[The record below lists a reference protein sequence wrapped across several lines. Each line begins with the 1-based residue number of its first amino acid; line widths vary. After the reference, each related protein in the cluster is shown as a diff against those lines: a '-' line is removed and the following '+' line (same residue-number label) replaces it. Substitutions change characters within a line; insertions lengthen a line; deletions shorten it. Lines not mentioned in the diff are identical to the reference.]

1 MTPAA
6 RLSAAIELI
15 ATIDAQRIP
24 AAKALKEWGTAHRYA
39 GSGDRAA
46 ISGLIW
52 DVLRRQASAAWLMQ
66 DDSARARV
74 LGMLKLERGMDVP
87 TISAL
92 CDGGRFAPD
101 PLTPTEEAALASRTL
116 SDAPAH
122 VAGDYPDWLDP
133 HLAKVF
139 GDDRGFFFESFNA
152 DRLAQHGLT
161 PAFVQG
167 NVSSSSRGVL
177 RGLQDTRVPMVLAA
191 ISCFACAVPI
201 SFVWFF
207 GFRFL
212 AGISGG
218 VIMVLAATAI
228 LPHTAPSK
236 RGLIGGVIFAGVGL
250 GIAALGTL
258 VPLLLQQG
266 VKQAWYGLGA
276 LSAVLTLISW
286 KAWPAEAP
294 AAHVAAEPPVA
305 MHGVRSPLVL
315 ALCVEYG
322 LNALALVPH
331 MVFLVDFVARG
342 LGQGIAAGS
351 YYWVLY
357 GIGAVVGPLLTGHL
371 ADRAGFAAALR
382 AAFLIEAVAVAL
394 PAVTTSPAALIVSSL
409 IVGGF
414 TPGIVPLVIGRIH
427 ELIPHSAASQRS
439 AWAQATTTFALFQA
453 AGAYGLSYLFAQSGG
468 NYALLFVIGAA
479 GVAAALAIE
488 LVSVLVLGRKPS

>member
-1 MTPAA
+1 MSANVDDHGRHHAEPHRDAGGPLW
-6 RLSAAIELI
+6 LSAAAGLCASLVGLGLARFAYTPLIPALI
-15 ATIDAQRIP
+15 AAKWFTPAEAVYLGAANLAGYLAGALIARDLGARIGSVW
-24 AAKALKEWGTAHRYA
+24 AL
-39 GSGDRAA
+39 
-46 ISGLIW
+46 
-52 DVLRRQASAAWLMQ
+52 
-66 DDSARARV
+66 
-74 LGMLKLERGMDVP
+74 RGMM
-87 TISAL
+87 L
-92 CDGGRFAPD
+92 
-101 PLTPTEEAALASRTL
+101 
-116 SDAPAH
+116 
-122 VAGDYPDWLDP
+122 
-133 HLAKVF
+133 
-139 GDDRGFFFESFNA
+139 
-152 DRLAQHGLT
+152 
-161 PAFVQG
+161 
-167 NVSSSSRGVL
+167 
-177 RGLQDTRVPMVLAA
+177 LAA
-191 ISCFACAVPI
+191 ITCFACAVPI
-201 SFVWFF
+201 SFISFF

-250 GIAALGTL
+250 GVAASGTL

-266 VKQAWYGLGA
+266 VKQAWYGLGV
-276 LSAVLTLISW
+276 LSAVLTAISW
-286 KAWPAEAP
+286 KAWPAEAS
-294 AAHVAAEPPVA
+294 AAHGAAEPRVA
-305 MHGVRSPLVL
+305 SHGVRSPLVIV
-315 ALCVEYG
+315 LCVEYG

-382 AAFLIEAVAVAL
+382 AAFLTEAVAVAL

-453 AGAYGLSYLFAQSGG
+453 AGAYGLSWLFAQSGG
-468 NYALLFVIGAA
+468 DYALLFVIGAA

-488 LVSVLVLGRKPS
+488 LFSVVALGRKRS

>member
-1 MTPAA
+1 MSMSANVDHDRRHHAEPHRDAGGPLW
-6 RLSAAIELI
+6 LSAAAGLCASLVGLGLARFAYTPLIPALI
-15 ATIDAQRIP
+15 AAKWFTP
-24 AAKALKEWGTAHRYA
+24 AEAVYL
-39 GSGDRAA
+39 
-46 ISGLIW
+46 
-52 DVLRRQASAAWLMQ
+52 SAANLAGYLAGALI
-66 DDSARARV
+66 ARDLGARV
-74 LGMLKLERGMDVP
+74 GSVWALRGM
-87 TISAL
+87 
-92 CDGGRFAPD
+92 
-101 PLTPTEEAALASRTL
+101 
-116 SDAPAH
+116 
-122 VAGDYPDWLDP
+122 
-133 HLAKVF
+133 
-139 GDDRGFFFESFNA
+139 
-152 DRLAQHGLT
+152 
-161 PAFVQG
+161 
-167 NVSSSSRGVL
+167 
-177 RGLQDTRVPMVLAA
+177 MVLAA
-191 ISCFACAVPI
+191 VTCFACAVPI
-201 SFVWFF
+201 SFIWFF

-250 GIAALGTL
+250 GVAASGTL

-266 VKQAWYGLGA
+266 IKQAWYGLGV

-286 KAWPAEAP
+286 KAWPAEVP
-294 AAHVAAEPPVA
+294 AAHAAAEQPVA
-305 MHGVRSPLVL
+305 HSVRSPLVI

-331 MVFLVDFVARG
+331 MVFLVDYVARG
-342 LGQGIAAGS
+342 LGQGIATGS

-357 GIGAVVGPLLTGHL
+357 GIGAVIGPLLTGHL

-394 PAVTTSPAALIVSSL
+394 PAVANSPAALIVSSL

-468 NYALLFVIGAA
+468 DYALLFVIGAA
-479 GVAAALAIE
+479 GVAVALAIE
-488 LVSVLVLGRKPS
+488 LFSVVALGRKRG

>member
-1 MTPAA
+1 MSMSANVDHHRHHRVEPHRDAGKPLWVSAAVGLCASLVGLGLARFAYTPLIPALIAAKWFTPAEA
-6 RLSAAIELI
+6 VYLGAANLAGYLAGALI
-15 ATIDAQRIP
+15 ARDLGARIGSVW
-24 AAKALKEWGTAHRYA
+24 AL
-39 GSGDRAA
+39 
-46 ISGLIW
+46 
-52 DVLRRQASAAWLMQ
+52 
-66 DDSARARV
+66 
-74 LGMLKLERGMDVP
+74 RGM
-87 TISAL
+87 
-92 CDGGRFAPD
+92 
-101 PLTPTEEAALASRTL
+101 
-116 SDAPAH
+116 
-122 VAGDYPDWLDP
+122 
-133 HLAKVF
+133 
-139 GDDRGFFFESFNA
+139 
-152 DRLAQHGLT
+152 
-161 PAFVQG
+161 
-167 NVSSSSRGVL
+167 
-177 RGLQDTRVPMVLAA
+177 MVLAA

-250 GIAALGTL
+250 GIAASGTL